1 MNFSCYIQLVNEEIK
16 DRFIKLLEKFE
27 NKELLEINMTL
38 KKLSKIEPNKLYEK
52 KLYNLLNKPKYYMDF
67 IRFVLQHNNLTLID
81 LNKGN
86 MHKFKKE
93 SKQEFNF
100 EQQKDGFN
108 FFGAMGNNFNSNNT
122 SNSVV
127 DNALKNNTMNHYFYI
142 NKLI

>member
-67 IRFVLQHNNLTLID
+67 IRFVLQHNNLPLIE

-93 SKQEFNF
+93 SKEQINF
-100 EQQKDGFN
+100 EQRRNDFD
-108 FFGAMGNNFNSNNT
+108 FFGAMGNNFNSSNT
-122 SNSVV
+122 GNSII

>member
-1 MNFSCYIQLVNEEIK
+1 MNFSGYIQLVNEEIK
-16 DRFIKLLEKFE
+16 DRFVKLLEKFE

-52 KLYNLLNKPKYYMDF
+52 KLYNLLNKPKYYTDF
-67 IRFVLQHNNLTLID
+67 IKFALQHNNFTLID

-93 SKQEFNF
+93 SKKQLNF
-100 EQQKDGFN
+100 EQRDDFN
-108 FFGAMGNNFNSNNT
+108 FFGAMGNNINSNNT

>member
-1 MNFSCYIQLVNEEIK
+1 MDFSPYINIVNEEIK

-27 NKELLEINMTL
+27 NNELIQINITL
-38 KKLSKIEPNKLYEK
+38 KKLSKIEFNKLYEK
-52 KLYNLLNKPKYYMDF
+52 KSYNLLDKPKYFIDF
-67 IRFVLQHNNLTLID
+67 IKFMLQHNNLTLIE

-93 SKQEFNF
+93 SKEQLNF
-100 EQQKDGFN
+100 EQRNN
-108 FFGAMGNNFNSNNT
+108 FDFFSAMGNNLNSNNT

-127 DNALKNNTMNHYFYI
+127 DNALKNNTMDHYFYI

>member
-1 MNFSCYIQLVNEEIK
+1 MDLSPYINIVNEEIK
-16 DRFIKLLEKFE
+16 DRIIKYLEKFE
-27 NKELLEINMTL
+27 NNELIQVNITL
-38 KKLSKIEPNKLYEK
+38 KKLSKIEFNKLYEK
-52 KLYNLLNKPKYYMDF
+52 KSYNLLDKPKYYIDF
-67 IRFVLQHNNLTLID
+67 IKFVLQHNNLTLIE

-93 SKQEFNF
+93 PINQYNFTKQSNN
-100 EQQKDGFN
+100 FN
-108 FFGAMGNNFNSNNT
+108 FFDTNNNNFN

>member
-1 MNFSCYIQLVNEEIK
+1 MDFSPYINIVNEEIK

-27 NKELLEINMTL
+27 NKELIQVNITL
-38 KKLSKIEPNKLYEK
+38 KKLSKIEFNKLYEK
-52 KLYNLLNKPKYYMDF
+52 KSYNLLDKPKYFIDF
-67 IRFVLQHNNLTLID
+67 IKFVLQHNNLTLIE

-93 SKQEFNF
+93 SKEQLNF
-100 EQQKDGFN
+100 EQRNNFN
-108 FFGAMGNNFNSNNT
+108 FFDVTNNNFNSSNT
-122 SNSVV
+122 GNSVV

>member
-1 MNFSCYIQLVNEEIK
+1 MNFSGYIQLVNEEIK

-38 KKLSKIEPNKLYEK
+38 RKLSKIEPNKLYEK
-52 KLYNLLNKPKYYMDF
+52 KLYNLLKKPKYYMDF
-67 IRFVLQHNNLTLID
+67 IKFVLQHNNLTLID

-93 SKQEFNF
+93 SKEQLDFN
-100 EQQKDGFN
+100 QQKDDFN
-108 FFGAMGNNFNSNNT
+108 FFGDMSNNFNSSNT
-122 SNSVV
+122 SNSVI
-127 DNALKNNTMNHYFYI
+127 DNALKNNTMNPYFYI

>member
-93 SKQEFNF
+93 SKKQLNF
-100 EQQKDGFN
+100 EQRDDFN
-108 FFGAMGNNFNSNNT
+108 FFGAMGNNFNSSNT
-122 SNSVV
+122 GNSII

>member
-1 MNFSCYIQLVNEEIK
+1 MDFSPYINIVNEEIK

-27 NKELLEINMTL
+27 NKELLEVNISL
-38 KKLSKIEPNKLYEK
+38 KKLSKIEFNKLYEK
-52 KLYNLLNKPKYYMDF
+52 KSYNLLNKPKYYMDF
-67 IRFVLQHNNLTLID
+67 IKFVLQHNNLTLIE

-93 SKQEFNF
+93 SKEQLNF
-100 EQQKDGFN
+100 EQRNN
-108 FFGAMGNNFNSNNT
+108 FDFFSAMGNNLNSNNT

-127 DNALKNNTMNHYFYI
+127 DNALKNNTMDHYFYI

>member
-16 DRFIKLLEKFE
+16 NRFIKLLQKFE
-27 NKELLEINMTL
+27 NKELLEINITL
-38 KKLSKIEPNKLYEK
+38 KKLSKIEFNKLYEK

-67 IRFVLQHNNLTLID
+67 IRFVLQHNNITLID

-93 SKQEFNF
+93 SKEQLNF
-100 EQQKDGFN
+100 EQRYNFD
-108 FFGAMGNNFNSNNT
+108 FFGAMGNNLNSNNV

-127 DNALKNNTMNHYFYI
+127 DNALKNNNMNHYFYI